1 VFRKG
6 LQFGGMIFL
15 IAGIPSILSMYL
27 LINLPRGLLA
37 TWTITTL
44 ILYLIGGVLATKLM
58 KIE

>member
-1 VFRKG
+1 
-6 LQFGGMIFL
+6 MIFL

-44 ILYLIGGVLATKLM
+44 ILYLIGDVLATKLM